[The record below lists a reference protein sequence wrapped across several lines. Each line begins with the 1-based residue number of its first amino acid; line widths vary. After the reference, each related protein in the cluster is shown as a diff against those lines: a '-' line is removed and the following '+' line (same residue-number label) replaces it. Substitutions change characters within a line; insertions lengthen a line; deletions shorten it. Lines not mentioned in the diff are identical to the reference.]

1 MNTMLKGNGSNG
13 NLLSQI
19 RQFANELKKSGKSPE
34 QMLNDL
40 VASGK
45 YTNEQVEQAKR
56 FAKMFIG
63 KI

>member
-1 MNTMLKGNGSNG
+1 MNTMLKGNGTNG

-40 VASGK
+40 MANGK
-45 YTNEQVEQAKR
+45 YSQQQVEQAKR
-56 FAKMFIG
+56 LAQMFVG
-63 KI
+63 KL

>member
-56 FAKMFIG
+56 FAKMFVG
-63 KI
+63 KV